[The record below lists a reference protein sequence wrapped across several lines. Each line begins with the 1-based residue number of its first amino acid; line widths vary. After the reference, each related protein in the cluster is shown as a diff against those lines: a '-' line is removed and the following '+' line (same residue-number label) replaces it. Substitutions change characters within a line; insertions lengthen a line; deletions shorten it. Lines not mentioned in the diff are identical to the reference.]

1 MFNKLL
7 LFTVLAA
14 LAPSLCAQSE
24 HEPKQATN
32 TVPVAKAQ
40 SPAPAPDPLEAAW
53 NVSISGNYANVS
65 NAPTNNGV
73 LTSVAFR
80 IAQHWNLR
88 ADTYLLNSPAGMV
101 LVLGGPEYRIS
112 AAHIFPQSNFMI
124 NANRMELFANIEAGD
139 ARTGVPMVVP
149 QTGNIVNVSASK
161 FAFSVGGGLDITIS
175 PMVTVR
181 PLDVKYV
188 RSSFLNNGGGF
199 YGNQLDFAAGLSL
212 RF

>member
-7 LFTVLAA
+7 LITA
-14 LAPSLCAQSE
+14 LALLAPVAYAQT
-24 HEPKQATN
+24 K
-32 TVPVAKAQ
+32 PVAKTQ
-40 SPAPAPDPLEAAW
+40 TTAPDPFEAAW

-80 IAQHWNLR
+80 VAQHWNIR

-112 AAHIFPQSNFMI
+112 AAHIFPSSNFMI
-124 NANRMELFANIEAGD
+124 NASRMELFANVEAGD
-139 ARTGVPMVVP
+139 ARTSTVFVSPVGGTIT
-149 QTGNIVNVSASK
+149 QVSASK
-161 FAFSVGGGLDITIS
+161 FAFGIGGGLDITIS